1 MPFASI
7 YPADRRTHF
16 FELVQNKT
24 CTKICNTVYMVFKV
38 PSIQIDD
45 SGLKTEHIHTQEYI
59 MFFKCHQCNY
69 WIKNRVHTLFNRY
82 MCTPIVFFSNKIFDI
97 FKLEIFY
104 LEFLFG
110 KMCMCRCVCR

>member
-38 PSIQIDD
+38 QIDD

-59 MFFKCHQCNY
+59 MFLSAINAIIGLKTEYIQCLTDICAY
-69 WIKNRVHTLFNRY
+69 LLR
-82 MCTPIVFFSNKIFDI
+82 FFVKI
-97 FKLEIFY
+97 L
-104 LEFLFG
+104 
-110 KMCMCRCVCR
+110 

>member
-59 MFFKCHQCNY
+59 MFLSAINAIIGLKTEYIHCLTDICAY
-69 WIKNRVHTLFNRY
+69 LLR
-82 MCTPIVFFSNKIFDI
+82 FFVKI
-97 FKLEIFY
+97 L
-104 LEFLFG
+104 
-110 KMCMCRCVCR
+110 